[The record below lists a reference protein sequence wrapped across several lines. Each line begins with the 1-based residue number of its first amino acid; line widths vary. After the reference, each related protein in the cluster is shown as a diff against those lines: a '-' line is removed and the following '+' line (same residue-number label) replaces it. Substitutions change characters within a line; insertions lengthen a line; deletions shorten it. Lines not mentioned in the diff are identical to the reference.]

1 MGSVTFRRATPDD
14 DPATFSVFR
23 RSLWDYLRRNG
34 LLEPDDPAEAPVESA
49 WPRWIGMYGHLRDTA
64 AEHWVAEGRDGV
76 IGYARSIERDGL
88 VELTEFFV
96 DPEAQTRG
104 VGRGLL
110 ERAFPLGWGR
120 HRSIIATFDP
130 RALALYLRF
139 GVSVETPGADFEK
152 SPQPVEIET
161 DLDLEPAGPEHLDEI
176 VELEAQVLG
185 HRRQEDISFLLS
197 DRPAVL
203 YRRRGRA
210 VGYGFVC
217 NEHGQ
222 FGPTAV
228 LDPADLPVAIAHLE
242 TDAHT
247 QGMERLSVSAPL
259 SNRAAVSWFL
269 GNGYRVN
276 PFYVLYLADEPFAQ
290 LDRYLPCNPL
300 VIL

>member
-1 MGSVTFRRATPDD
+1 MGSVSFRRATPDD

-34 LLEPDDPAEAPVESA
+34 LLEPDDPAEAPVERA

-104 VGRGLL
+104 VGGGCSSEPSRSAGADTA
-110 ERAFPLGWGR
+110 RSSP
-120 HRSIIATFDP
+120 RSI
-130 RALALYLRF
+130 RARSPSTCASASPWRLPAPTSR
-139 GVSVETPGADFEK
+139 K
-152 SPQPVEIET
+152 RPQPVEIET
-161 DLDLEPAGPEHLDEI
+161 DLELEPAGPEHLDEI
-176 VELEAQVLG
+176 LQLEAQVLG

-203 YRRRGRA
+203 YRRRGAA
-210 VGYGFVC
+210 VGYGFDC

-222 FGPTAV
+222 YGPIAV
-228 LDPADLPVAIAHLE
+228 LDPADLPVASAHLE

-247 QGMERLSVSAPL
+247 HGLERLSVSAPL
-259 SNRAAVSWFL
+259 SNRAALSWSS
-269 GNGYRVN
+269 GT
-276 PFYVLYLADEPFAQ
+276 AIA
-290 LDRYLPCNPL
+290 
-300 VIL
+300 